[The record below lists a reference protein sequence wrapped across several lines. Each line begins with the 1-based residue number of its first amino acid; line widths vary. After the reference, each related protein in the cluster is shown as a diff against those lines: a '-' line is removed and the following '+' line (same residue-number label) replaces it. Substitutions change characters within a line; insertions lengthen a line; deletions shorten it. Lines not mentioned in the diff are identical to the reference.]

1 MISVTTEAAPE
12 ENVVMRNTWITW
24 KAMYQCWVLSSTL
37 PRVTSPLSFAINRHT
52 MGTKAIKM
60 ASITDGKR
68 PVTTPKIW
76 LGISL
81 MLPMAPTTATGIDQ
95 NRIIKT
101 MKVVVPIFLSI
112 LCGLL
117 GVELDEDRWEKLS
130 IEFLLS
136 HLPLLNFRDKSSELA
151 SGPFDGIDFLSDQ
164 GDLSSA
170 VFWAILVLHKSR
182 T

>member
-37 PRVTSPLSFAINRHT
+37 PRVTSPLSFAINLHT

-81 MLPMAPTTATGIDQ
+81 MKLRKGTLSRSSTLSVKSLQSVASHDLFIAPPKRDANFCWFRYSSGTSVKRTV
-95 NRIIKT
+95 R
-101 MKVVVPIFLSI
+101 
-112 LCGLL
+112 
-117 GVELDEDRWEKLS
+117 EDIRAALKGA
-130 IEFLLS
+130 
-136 HLPLLNFRDKSSELA
+136 RRY
-151 SGPFDGIDFLSDQ
+151 
-164 GDLSSA
+164 
-170 VFWAILVLHKSR
+170 V
-182 T
+182 